1 MIVCEYSEGLR
12 KTEASNKVSEPVFR
26 HCWLRLLVVI
36 ACGSAGAA
44 EDDVVG
50 PIDACSLLPTTAI
63 HEALERKVGEP
74 QHADSGYVAGGAFS
88 STCMWTVSLDSS
100 AGATKRRLVIL
111 HAMRWPRGK
120 AGTFLEQ
127 FYEAAKNGELPR
139 KPIPR
144 KIGDEALWW
153 GDGVAVRKGDV
164 SFGISVLV
172 AGISLEKSGHL
183 EEALAQQV
191 LRKVGD
197 GMH

>member
-1 MIVCEYSEGLR
+1 M
-12 KTEASNKVSEPVFR
+12 FR
-26 HCWLRLLVVI
+26 HCWFRLLVVI

-44 EDDVVG
+44 EDEVVG
-50 PIDACSLLPTTAI
+50 TIDACSLLPTTAI
-63 HEALERKVGEP
+63 HEALKREVNEP
-74 QHADSGYVAGGAFS
+74 QRSDSGYVAGGAYS

-100 AGATKRRLVIL
+100 AGASKRRIVIL

-139 KPIPR
+139 KPVPR
-144 KIGDEALWW
+144 KIGDDALWW

-164 SFGISVLV
+164 SFGMSVLV
-172 AGISLEKSGHL
+172 EGIGLEESGRI